1 MCIFTKNYDK
11 NRHDFGLSHIK
22 VWWFF
27 MYIIPTQIIYVY
39 QMFKGDLPREH
50 DADVAKAPHACA
62 WLVRH
67 TTTAD

>member
-1 MCIFTKNYDK
+1 
-11 NRHDFGLSHIK
+11 
-22 VWWFF
+22 